1 MRIGDCSSDVCSADL
16 GRYIDDIA
24 MPGAVHAAF
33 VRSSRA
39 HSSISIDT
47 AAAKAMPGVL
57 LVLTGEDW
65 AAARLGVLPC
75 VWQIRSSDG
84 SPMREALC
92 EVLARD
98 RVLHVGDTIA
108 VVVAETKAQA
118 LDAAEAIDIDYEVL
132 PAIVETRRCLDD
144 DAPVLHPR
152 FGSNL
157 VFDVERGDAAAVA
170 DAFEIADHVTELEQ
184 LNNSAAPS
192 PMEPRS
198 ILASYDP
205 SADRSK
211 IGRAPCRERVCK
223 YVYTT

>member
-1 MRIGDCSSDVCSADL
+1 MAESDHRGSTRMYMGESVKRREDWRFL
-16 GRYIDDIA
+16 TGRGRYIDDIA

-33 VRSSRA
+33 VRSSHA
-39 HSSISIDT
+39 HAMISIDT

-65 AAARLGVLPC
+65 AAASLGVLPC

-98 RVLHVGDTIA
+98 RVIHVGDTIA

-118 LDAAEAIDIDYEVL
+118 LDAAEAIDIDSEVL

-144 DAPVLHPR
+144 DAPWLHPPFR
-152 FGSNL
+152 SHLYFAVRRSHPP
-157 VFDVERGDAAAVA
+157 AVA
-170 DAFEIADHVTELEQ
+170 DDFEIDDNVTAMEQ

-192 PMEPRS
+192 PLRS
-198 ILASYDP
+198 A
-205 SADRSK
+205 
-211 IGRAPCRERVCK
+211 E
-223 YVYTT
+223 